1 MGNWCSRIFFGSVDK
16 DDMIID
22 LEEGT
27 FIETQRN
34 TINNTK
40 FVIKLN
46 YKGWENENSSHETI
60 SVDVIH
66 VDEIESTM
74 PASEEYIRQGNIL
87 PFIYNAKIQTKG
99 RGQGD
104 RKWEGGIGNLYT
116 STGIPKNMIKNE
128 FSDKKIIIQITAIS
142 IIQQLNKYAKKEFYL
157 KHPNDILC
165 KDKCKLGGILVEDF
179 NDFFII
185 GFGINIVNKPEENKI
200 RQGGLSPC
208 FVKHHLPEEVEEINP
223 LDLSIE
229 VTKNILYNLQ
239 LSQIKINQLFEKYLI
254 QS

>member
-1 MGNWCSRIFFGSVDK
+1 
-16 DDMIID
+16 
-22 LEEGT
+22 
-27 FIETQRN
+27 
-34 TINNTK
+34 
-40 FVIKLN
+40 
-46 YKGWENENSSHETI
+46 
-60 SVDVIH
+60 
-66 VDEIESTM
+66 
-74 PASEEYIRQGNIL
+74 
-87 PFIYNAKIQTKG
+87 
-99 RGQGD
+99 
-104 RKWEGGIGNLYT
+104 
-116 STGIPKNMIKNE
+116 MIKNE

-208 FVKHHLPEEVEEINP
+208 FVKHYLPEEVEEINP

-229 VTKNILYNLQ
+229 VTKIILYNLQ
-239 LSQIKINQLFEKYLI
+239 LSQQQINQLFEKYLI